1 MAEDDVMALTEITA
15 SVVGAYLTHN
25 KVGAAEL
32 PALISSI
39 YGALARTAT
48 PLAEEAEAPAYLP
61 AVSIRK
67 SLASPDF
74 IISMIDGKS
83 YRVLR
88 RHLTTHGLSPDEYRA
103 RYNLPADYPIVAPA
117 YAAKRSEMAKSLGL
131 GRKKV
136 AAKPVGARRK
146 LKIAVPA
153 AEPFRPLRI
162 PHPQPTAPRSIAT
175 QASP

>member
-1 MAEDDVMALTEITA
+1 MNEDEVMALTETTA
-15 SVVGAYLTHN
+15 SVVGAYLIHN

-32 PALISSI
+32 PALILSTF
-39 YGALARTAT
+39 GALARAAA
-48 PLAEEAEAPAYLP
+48 PAVEEATVPAYVP

-74 IISMIDGKS
+74 IISMIDGKP

-103 RYNLPADYPIVAPA
+103 RYNLPADYPIVAPT
-117 YAAKRSEMAKSLGL
+117 YAAKRSEMAKSIGL

-136 AAKPVGARRK
+136 AAKPVRARRK
-146 LKIAVPA
+146 LKIAFPA
-153 AEPFRPLRI
+153 A
-162 PHPQPTAPRSIAT
+162 
-175 QASP
+175 

>member
-74 IISMIDGKS
+74 IISMIDGKP

-153 AEPFRPLRI
+153 A
-162 PHPQPTAPRSIAT
+162 
-175 QASP
+175 

>member
-1 MAEDDVMALTEITA
+1 MNEDEVMALTEITA
-15 SVVGAYLTHN
+15 SIVGAYLTHN

-32 PALISSI
+32 PALILST
-39 YGALARTAT
+39 YGALARTA
-48 PLAEEAEAPAYLP
+48 APAVEDAKVPAYVP

-74 IISMIDGKS
+74 IISMIDGKP

-88 RHLTTHGLSPDEYRA
+88 RHLTTHGLSPHEYRT

-136 AAKPVGARRK
+136 EEKPVGARRK
-146 LKIAVPA
+146 LKIAIPA
-153 AEPFRPLRI
+153 A
-162 PHPQPTAPRSIAT
+162 
-175 QASP
+175 